1 MCNVPYHHTFIR
13 MTQGNIGRSE
23 IAMTDEPPSYSHS
36 PSTWPHK
43 ITHPTLT
50 AWQRN
55 MSLRPDLPI
64 QLPPFSHNA
73 CPRSLV
79 AQQPFQVYTGFCVKF
94 PHRAVTSPLFA
105 TLVPKITVVTTAL
118 APPHRLLYSAWA
130 WNCPRLSEFFL
141 PYHNR
146 CGFWAKH
153 LWFLMYPAYFWLCK
167 PNSSCSHLRFPAWTH
182 HFFPL
187 KPTFWLD
194 VQNSTINGKTGI
206 CVGFNFHLFTMKS
219 SFIVVKLNFFV
230 CPVHDRN
237 PSTTKGNKHVAFTTI
252 EGPI

>member
-1 MCNVPYHHTFIR
+1 MCHTI
-13 MTQGNIGRSE
+13 TPLSEWLKVTGNIGRSE

-36 PSTWPHK
+36 SSTWPHK

-73 CPRSLV
+73 CPLSLV
-79 AQQPFQVYTGFCVKF
+79 AQQPPALSKSTPDFVSKF

-105 TLVPKITVVTTAL
+105 TLVPKVTVVTTAL
-118 APPHRLLYSAWA
+118 APPHRLLYAAWA
-130 WNCPRLSEFFL
+130 WNCPRLSELFL

-153 LWFLMYPAYFWLCK
+153 LWFLMSYV
-167 PNSSCSHLRFPAWTH
+167 SC
-182 HFFPL
+182 
-187 KPTFWLD
+187 
-194 VQNSTINGKTGI
+194 
-206 CVGFNFHLFTMKS
+206 LFLAMQTQ
-219 SFIVVKLNFFV
+219 
-230 CPVHDRN
+230 
-237 PSTTKGNKHVAFTTI
+237 
-252 EGPI
+252 